1 LRAVSAHPL
10 VASRVTSGY
19 SSVLAENAHYG
30 FELIQKALF
39 DRSTVAR
46 VAQSYSGTA
55 FGRLIVPRF
64 ISGLTKLKRL
74 RSG

>member
-1 LRAVSAHPL
+1 LRAVSAHSL
-10 VASRVTSGY
+10 VACRVTSGY
-19 SSVLAENAHYG
+19 SSLPVENAHQG

-46 VAQSYSGTA
+46 VAQSYSEAA
-55 FGRLIVPRF
+55 FRLIVPRF